1 MPGIN
6 IGALVIVGLMVL
18 VLVIFTIARNR
29 KDRKKL
35 LPPETTEDPVEET
48 RSDQERE
55 KDKL

>member
-1 MPGIN
+1 
-6 IGALVIVGLMVL
+6 
-18 VLVIFTIARNR
+18 
-29 KDRKKL
+29 L